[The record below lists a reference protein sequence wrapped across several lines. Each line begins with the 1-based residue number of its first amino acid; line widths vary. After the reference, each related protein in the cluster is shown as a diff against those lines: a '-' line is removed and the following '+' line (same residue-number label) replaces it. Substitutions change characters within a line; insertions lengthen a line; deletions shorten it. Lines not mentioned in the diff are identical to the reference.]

1 MTQPISSIMQT
12 AVTSVG
18 MNASVAE
25 VEALLKS
32 HRISSVPVCEYDGT
46 IIGLITTIDL
56 MKFEATGR
64 EPGSAKAW
72 EICSC
77 RPVEVK
83 PDTPIIEVADLMLT
97 HKIHHVI
104 VMENASIKGI
114 VSSLDFVK
122 LFAEQNK
129 P

>member
-12 AVTSVG
+12 VVTSVG
-18 MNASVAE
+18 MDASVAE
-25 VEALLKS
+25 VETLLKS
-32 HRISSVPVCEYDGT
+32 HCISSVPVCEYDGT

-64 EPGSAKAW
+64 DPGSAKAW
-72 EICSC
+72 EICSY

-97 HKIHHVI
+97 HKIHHVV